1 MQALLALL
9 RRNVTM
15 AKNWEGH
22 MPVSIKNLTVGA
34 ALFAAVVGTQP
45 AAAAGYPEHPVK
57 IVVPFAAG
65 GPTDVM
71 ARLIGQKLSEK
82 LGQQFYIENI
92 GGAGGNLGTVNVAR
106 AAGDGYTLLI
116 ASSSYVVNPSLYKNC
131 PYDPYKDFVPV
142 ILAAITPNI
151 LIVHPSVQAKTAKEL
166 IEVIKAN
173 PNKFTFAS
181 PGLGTTPDL
190 ASDLFKVT
198 HNLDFAIAPYKG
210 GGPAAQAVLA
220 NEVPASFVAMTPT
233 TQLVLTGKLRALA
246 VTTKKRSTALPD
258 VPTLAEAGI
267 TGQESETMQGVFAP
281 KGTPKE
287 IVALLQ
293 KEIAAIVTNPDMK
306 AKMAPLGFEPDGG
319 SSAEFATYIKAEV
332 DKWAKV
338 IKDAKIPQIQ

>member
-1 MQALLALL
+1 M
-9 RRNVTM
+9 RVCV
-15 AKNWEGH
+15 KG
-22 MPVSIKNLTVGA
+22 LTVGA
-34 ALFAAVVGTQP
+34 ALFAAVAGTKPVG
-45 AAAAGYPEHPVK
+45 AAGYPEHPVK

-71 ARLIGQKLSEK
+71 ARLIAQKLSEK
-82 LGQQFYIENI
+82 LHQQFFIENI

-106 AAGDGYTLLI
+106 SAGDGYTILI

-131 PYDPYKDFVPV
+131 PYDPYKDFVPI

-198 HNLDFAIAPYKG
+198 YNLDFAIAPYKG

-267 TGQESETMQGVFAP
+267 TGQDSETMQGVFAP
-281 KGTPKE
+281 KGTPNE

-306 AKMAPLGFEPDGG
+306 AKMAPLGFEPVGG
-319 SSAEFATYIKAEV
+319 SSAEFAAYIKAEV
-332 DKWAKV
+332 EKWAKV

>member
-1 MQALLALL
+1 MRSITRLVTTGIALLGILF
-9 RRNVTM
+9 
-15 AKNWEGH
+15 
-22 MPVSIKNLTVGA
+22 GA
-34 ALFAAVVGTQP
+34 ASTH
-45 AAAAGYPEHPVK
+45 AAGYPEKPVK
-57 IVVPFAAG
+57 VIVPFAAG

-71 ARLIGQKLSEK
+71 ARLVAQKLSEK
-82 LGQQFYIENI
+82 LGQQFYVENV
-92 GGAGGNLGTVNVAR
+92 GGAGGNIGTVNAAR
-106 AAGDGYTLLI
+106 SAGDGYTILI

-166 IEVIKAN
+166 IALIKAN

-198 HNLDFAIAPYKG
+198 YQLDFAIAPYKG

-233 TQLVLTGKLRALA
+233 TQLVQAGKLRALA

-287 IVALLQ
+287 IVALLH
-293 KEIAAIVTNPDMK
+293 KEIAAIVSDPDMK

-319 SSAEFATYIKAEV
+319 SQEEFATYIKNEV
-332 DKWAKV
+332 EKWAKV